1 MAIEDAAVL
10 GKLYH
15 HLTIPEQTSDFLY
28 AFQDLRKERCADVF
42 EGERSMLTF
51 ISMEYGPEQEARDNG
66 MRAKYRAGKNVLEG
80 DDTGGGEGE
89 QWVTIRTIFGYD
101 CEDVADNWWVQ
112 WGLLRARA
120 DSDGSNRQ
128 SQMGAFNWNNVGI
141 VSVDE
146 TTVS

>member
-1 MAIEDAAVL
+1 MALEDAAVL
-10 GKLYH
+10 GKLFYH
-15 HLTIPEQTSDFLY
+15 LSTLEQTSDFLY
-28 AFQDLRKERCADVF
+28 AFEDLRKQRCAEALVGDT
-42 EGERSMLTF
+42 SMLLL
-51 ISMEYGPEQEARDNG
+51 ISMESGPEQEARDNG

-101 CEDVADNWWVQ
+101 CEDAADNWWVQ

-120 DSDGSNRQ
+120 NSDGSNRQ
-128 SQMGAFNWNNVGI
+128 SHMGVFSWNDIGI
-141 VSVDE
+141 SVNE

>member
-1 MAIEDAAVL
+1 MALEDGAVL

-28 AFQDLRKERCADVF
+28 AFQDLRKQRCAEAY
-42 EGERSMLTF
+42 EGERSMLAL
-51 ISMEYGPEQEARDNG
+51 ILMEFGPEQEARDNG

-89 QWVTIRTIFGYD
+89 QWITIRTIFGYD
-101 CEDVADNWWVQ
+101 CEDAADNWWVQ

-120 DSDGSNRQ
+120 NSDGANRQ
-128 SQMGAFNWNNVGI
+128 SHMGAFDWNNVGI

-146 TTVS
+146 TTVP